1 MLVPSVGS
9 KVRLTIKNPHARAMI
24 PVRPATDTFEGT
36 VLKSYKWLTDQQFC
50 LSGDNEMPIRVISM
64 PSVEDIELLSGT
76 FNNIDE
82 QPKVFQV
89 SGSKGNVYKI
99 ISDDGIW
106 SCSCPAHGFGRGKD
120 CKHIIQI
127 KKKLK

>member
-9 KVRLTIKNPHARAMI
+9 KVRLTIKNPHARAML
-24 PVRPATDTFEGT
+24 PMASPTDTYVGT

-89 SGSKGNVYKI
+89 SGSKGNVYTVTKNKN
-99 ISDDGIW
+99 GYT
-106 SCSCPAHGFGRGKD
+106 CTCPGFTFRKN
-120 CKHIIQI
+120 CRHIAEVGVE
-127 KKKLK
+127 